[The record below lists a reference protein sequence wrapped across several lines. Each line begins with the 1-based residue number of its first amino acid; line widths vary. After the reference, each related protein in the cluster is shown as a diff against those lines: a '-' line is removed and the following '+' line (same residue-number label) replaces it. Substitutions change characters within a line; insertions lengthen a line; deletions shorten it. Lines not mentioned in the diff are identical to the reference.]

1 MAQIASMEAVVA
13 ARVPSAAV
21 ASTSASTSRHA
32 VVAGAC
38 QVFVRRG
45 ERLLA
50 SEWWRFSEW
59 WRLCDLTW
67 FGVYDKFGWLYE
79 LLEDFLNLFF
89 LACGE
94 LSDVCG
100 SVVGAGASLRGQ
112 NVYSLRGLAS
122 AGVSSRSLS
131 LGGKKA
137 KLESTQQ
144 RRVPSVTATIAAPGM
159 WCMKFTE

>member
-13 ARVPSAAV
+13 ARVPSAPV

-38 QVFVRRG
+38 QVFVRRR

-50 SEWWRFSEW
+50 SEW

-79 LLEDFLNLFF
+79 LLKDFLNLFF
-89 LACGE
+89 
-94 LSDVCG
+94 
-100 SVVGAGASLRGQ
+100 
-112 NVYSLRGLAS
+112 
-122 AGVSSRSLS
+122 
-131 LGGKKA
+131 
-137 KLESTQQ
+137 
-144 RRVPSVTATIAAPGM
+144 
-159 WCMKFTE
+159 